1 MKNTS
6 HRPRFTAPASSFV
19 APAASSSVAHASS
32 SVVAPASSGAP
43 ATAADAT
50 QVTYLHLSPMYAKYS
65 HSSTAVALHRLYFVL
80 VRRHSLVI
88 N

>member
-19 APAASSSVAHASS
+19 APAASSSVVHASS
-32 SVVAPASSGAP
+32 SVAPASSGAP